1 MFGEKA
7 TASNSPLLRI
17 GVQVDLDFESI
28 NGSSLA
34 KAAPHQLF
42 WLTQSGLAD
51 DLMELIEKTF
61 SNIQFIA
68 FFSSDI
74 QFQFYWTDCWSLFVL
89 CLLVYITSS
98 PC

>member
-17 GVQVDLDFESI
+17 GVQVNLDFESI

-51 DLMELIEKTF
+51 DLMKLIEKTF

-68 FFSSDI
+68 FFLRTFSFSFTG
-74 QFQFYWTDCWSLFVL
+74 QTAGLSLFFV
-89 CLLVYITSS
+89 C
-98 PC
+98 

>member
-1 MFGEKA
+1 MFGENA

-17 GVQVDLDFESI
+17 GVQVNLDFESI

-51 DLMELIEKTF
+51 DLMKLIEKTF
-61 SNIQFIA
+61 SNIQFLA
-68 FFSSDI
+68 FFLWIFSFNFTG
-74 QFQFYWTDCWSLFVL
+74 QTAGLSLFFV
-89 CLLVYITSS
+89 C
-98 PC
+98 